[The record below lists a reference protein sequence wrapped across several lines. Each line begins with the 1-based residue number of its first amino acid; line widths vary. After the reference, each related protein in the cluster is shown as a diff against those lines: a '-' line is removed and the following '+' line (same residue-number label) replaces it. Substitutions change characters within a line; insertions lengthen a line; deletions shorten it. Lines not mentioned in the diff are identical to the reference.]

1 MKTVTRTLALL
12 PVLALAGCAVNSY
25 CEGEQTYQKA
35 PTLPPLQATGGVKL
49 PESPSALKIPSPP
62 SNPVAYG
69 EHYQDEDGDDAVRCL
84 DKPPAMP
91 PLAES
96 KPAEAPAVPAPVEA
110 PKPAEAPVPP
120 G

>member
-1 MKTVTRTLALL
+1 MKTVMRTLVLL
-12 PVLALAGCAVNSY
+12 PLLALAGCAVNSY
-25 CEGEQTYQKA
+25 CDGEQAYQKA
-35 PTLPPLQATGGVKL
+35 PPLPPLQATEGVKL
-49 PESPSALKIPSPP
+49 PESPAALKIPPAP
-62 SNPVAYG
+62 QTAVAYG

-91 PLAES
+91 PLVEP
-96 KPAEAPAVPAPVEA
+96 KPAEAPAPVEA